1 LEYAQLS
8 GEQREKRG
16 YLRKTSTFTSS
27 SYLMH
32 RSCFIEH
39 FIGDWFP
46 ITTLRIAVKEIKT
59 FFEYKETVSNCAFQ
73 KICLEE
79 HMHIRGIQI
88 GRKKFFWK
96 TIQEQVKTI
105 SIQTTA

>member
-1 LEYAQLS
+1 
-8 GEQREKRG
+8 
-16 YLRKTSTFTSS
+16 
-27 SYLMH
+27 MH